1 MAMEMRIVPWE
12 DRFAGDF
19 EEISVN
25 WLEEFDLLEPIDLE
39 MLRNPHRDILE
50 PGGQVFFALEGDTVL
65 GTCGM
70 QPVEPGVYEVIKL
83 GARPEYRSRGAG
95 KLLLEACLD
104 WARAQNAR
112 RVVLYSNSRLRSALR
127 LYERCGFRPIP
138 YVAGHYEVSDVQMEQ
153 VL

>member
-1 MAMEMRIVPWE
+1 MGIVIVPWE

-19 EEISVN
+19 KDISVA

-39 MLRNPHRDILE
+39 MLDNPHRDILE
-50 PGGQVFFALEGDTVL
+50 PGGQIFFALEGDAVL

-83 GARPEYRSRGAG
+83 GVRPEYRGRGAG

-104 WARAQNAR
+104 WAGAQKAR
-112 RVVLYSNSRLRSALR
+112 KVVLYSNSRLQSALR
-127 LYERCGFRPIP
+127 LYRRCGFTPIP
-138 YVAGHYEVSDVQMEQ
+138 YVPGHYAVSDVQMEQ
-153 VL
+153 TL

>member
-1 MAMEMRIVPWE
+1 MGIVIVPWE

-19 EEISVN
+19 RDISVA

-39 MLRNPHRDILE
+39 MLDNPHRDILE
-50 PGGQVFFALEGDTVL
+50 PGGQIFFALEGDAVL

-83 GARPEYRSRGAG
+83 GVRPEYRGRGAG

-104 WARAQNAR
+104 WAGAQKAR
-112 RVVLYSNSRLRSALR
+112 KVVLYSNSRLQSALR
-127 LYERCGFRPIP
+127 LYRRCGFTPIP
-138 YVAGHYEVSDVQMEQ
+138 YVPGHYAVSDVQMEQ
-153 VL
+153 LLP

>member
-1 MAMEMRIVPWE
+1 MGIVIVPWA

-19 EEISVN
+19 KDISVA

-39 MLRNPHRDILE
+39 MLDSPHRDILE
-50 PGGQVFFALEGDTVL
+50 PGGQIFFALEGDAVL

-83 GARPEYRSRGAG
+83 GVRPECRGRGAG

-104 WARAQNAR
+104 WAGAQKAR
-112 RVVLYSNSRLRSALR
+112 RVVLYSNSRLQSALR
-127 LYERCGFRPIP
+127 LYRRCGFTPIP
-138 YVAGHYEVSDVQMEQ
+138 YVPGHYAVSDVQMEQ
-153 VL
+153 TL

>member
-1 MAMEMRIVPWE
+1 MAIEIAPWE
-12 DRFAGDF
+12 NRFAGDF
-19 EEISVN
+19 KDISVA

-50 PGGQVFFALEGDTVL
+50 PGGQIFFALEGDTVL

-83 GARPEYRSRGAG
+83 GVRPEYRGRGAG

-104 WARAQNAR
+104 WARAQTAR
-112 RVVLYSNSRLRSALR
+112 KAVLYSNSRLQSALR
-127 LYERCGFRPIP
+127 LYQRCGFTPIP
-138 YVAGHYEVSDVQMEQ
+138 YVPGHYAVSDVQMEQ
-153 VL
+153 LLP

>member
-1 MAMEMRIVPWE
+1 MGIVIVPWE

-19 EEISVN
+19 KDISVA

-39 MLRNPHRDILE
+39 MLDNPHRDILE
-50 PGGQVFFALEGDTVL
+50 PGGQIFFALEGNTVL

-83 GARPEYRSRGAG
+83 GVRPEYRGRGAG

-104 WARAQNAR
+104 WAGAQKAR
-112 RVVLYSNSRLRSALR
+112 KVVLYSNSRLQSALR
-127 LYERCGFRPIP
+127 LYRRCGFTPIP
-138 YVAGHYEVSDVQMEQ
+138 YVPGHYAVSDVQMEQ
-153 VL
+153 TL

>member
-1 MAMEMRIVPWE
+1 MGIVIVPWE

-19 EEISVN
+19 KDISVA

-39 MLRNPHRDILE
+39 MLDNPHRDILE
-50 PGGQVFFALEGDTVL
+50 PGGQIFFALEGNTVL

-83 GARPEYRSRGAG
+83 GVRPEYRGRGAG

-104 WARAQNAR
+104 WAGAQKAR
-112 RVVLYSNSRLRSALR
+112 RVVLYSNSRLQSALR
-127 LYERCGFRPIP
+127 LYRRCGFTPIP
-138 YVAGHYEVSDVQMEQ
+138 YVPGHYAVSDVQMEQ
-153 VL
+153 LLP

>member
-1 MAMEMRIVPWE
+1 MGIVIVPWE

-19 EEISVN
+19 KDISVA

-39 MLRNPHRDILE
+39 MLDNPHRDILE
-50 PGGQVFFALEGDTVL
+50 SGGQIFFALEGDAVL

-83 GARPEYRSRGAG
+83 GVRPEYRGRGAG

-104 WARAQNAR
+104 WAGAQKAR
-112 RVVLYSNSRLRSALR
+112 RVVLYSNSRLQSALR
-127 LYERCGFRPIP
+127 LYRRCGFTPIP
-138 YVAGHYEVSDVQMEQ
+138 YVPGHYAVSDIQMEQ
-153 VL
+153 TL

>member
-1 MAMEMRIVPWE
+1 MGIVIVPWE

-19 EEISVN
+19 KDISVA

-39 MLRNPHRDILE
+39 MLDNPHRDILE
-50 PGGQVFFALEGDTVL
+50 PGGQIFFALEGNTVL

-83 GARPEYRSRGAG
+83 GVRPEYRGRGAG

-104 WARAQNAR
+104 WAGAQKAR
-112 RVVLYSNSRLRSALR
+112 KVVLYSNSRLQSALR
-127 LYERCGFRPIP
+127 LDRRCGFTPIP
-138 YVAGHYEVSDVQMEQ
+138 YVPGHYAVSDIQMEQ
-153 VL
+153 TL

>member
-1 MAMEMRIVPWE
+1 MAIEIAPWE
-12 DRFAGDF
+12 NRFAGDF
-19 EEISVN
+19 KDISVA

-50 PGGQVFFALEGDTVL
+50 PGGQIFFALEGDTVL

-83 GARPEYRSRGAG
+83 GVRPEYRGRGAG

-104 WARAQNAR
+104 WARAQKAR
-112 RVVLYSNSRLRSALR
+112 KAVLYSNSRLQSALR
-127 LYERCGFRPIP
+127 LYQRCGFTPIP
-138 YVAGHYEVSDVQMEQ
+138 YVPGHYAVSDVQMEQ
-153 VL
+153 LLP

>member
-1 MAMEMRIVPWE
+1 MGIVIVPWE

-19 EEISVN
+19 KDISVA

-39 MLRNPHRDILE
+39 MLDNPHRDILE
-50 PGGQVFFALEGDTVL
+50 PGGQIFFALEGDAVL

-83 GARPEYRSRGAG
+83 GVRPEYRGRGAG

-104 WARAQNAR
+104 WAGAQKAR
-112 RVVLYSNSRLRSALR
+112 KVVLYSNSRLQSALR
-127 LYERCGFRPIP
+127 LYRRCGFTPIP
-138 YVAGHYEVSDVQMEQ
+138 YVPGHYAVSDIQMEQ
-153 VL
+153 TL

>member
-1 MAMEMRIVPWE
+1 MGIVIVPWE

-19 EEISVN
+19 KDISVA

-39 MLRNPHRDILE
+39 MLNNPHRDILE
-50 PGGQVFFALEGDTVL
+50 PGGQIFFALEGDAVL

-83 GARPEYRSRGAG
+83 GVRPEYRGRGAG

-104 WARAQNAR
+104 WAGAQKAR
-112 RVVLYSNSRLRSALR
+112 RVVLYSNSRLQSALR
-127 LYERCGFRPIP
+127 LYRRCGFTPIP
-138 YVAGHYEVSDVQMEQ
+138 YVPGHYAVSDIQMEQ
-153 VL
+153 TL

>member
-1 MAMEMRIVPWE
+1 MGIVIVPWE

-19 EEISVN
+19 KDISVA

-39 MLRNPHRDILE
+39 MLNNPHRDILE
-50 PGGQVFFALEGDTVL
+50 PGGQIFFALEGNTVL

-83 GARPEYRSRGAG
+83 GVRPEYRGRGAG

-104 WARAQNAR
+104 WAGAQKAR
-112 RVVLYSNSRLRSALR
+112 KVVLYSNSRLQSALR
-127 LYERCGFRPIP
+127 LYRRCGFTPIP
-138 YVAGHYEVSDVQMEQ
+138 YVPGHYAVSDVQMEQ
-153 VL
+153 LLP

>member
-1 MAMEMRIVPWE
+1 MGIVIVPWE

-19 EEISVN
+19 KDISVA

-39 MLRNPHRDILE
+39 MLNNPHRDILE
-50 PGGQVFFALEGDTVL
+50 PGGQIFFALEGDAVL

-83 GARPEYRSRGAG
+83 GVRPEYRGRGAG

-104 WARAQNAR
+104 WARAQKAR
-112 RVVLYSNSRLRSALR
+112 RVVLYSNSRLQSALR
-127 LYERCGFRPIP
+127 LYRRCGFTPIP
-138 YVAGHYEVSDVQMEQ
+138 YVPGHYAVSDVQMEQ
-153 VL
+153 TL

>member
-1 MAMEMRIVPWE
+1 MDIVIVPWE

-19 EEISVN
+19 KNISVA

-39 MLRNPHRDILE
+39 MLDNPHRDILDL
-50 PGGQVFFALEGDTVL
+50 GGQIFFALEGDAVI

-83 GARPEYRSRGAG
+83 GVRPECRGRGAG

-104 WARAQNAR
+104 WAGAQKAR
-112 RVVLYSNSRLRSALR
+112 KVVLYSNSRLQSALR
-127 LYERCGFRPIP
+127 LYRRCGFTPIP
-138 YVAGHYEVSDVQMEQ
+138 YVPGHYAVSDVQMEQ
-153 VL
+153 LLP

>member
-1 MAMEMRIVPWE
+1 MGIVIVPWE

-19 EEISVN
+19 KDISVA

-39 MLRNPHRDILE
+39 MLDNPHRDILE
-50 PGGQVFFALEGDTVL
+50 PGGQIFFALEGNTVL

-83 GARPEYRSRGAG
+83 GVRPEYRGRGAG

-104 WARAQNAR
+104 WAGAQKAR
-112 RVVLYSNSRLRSALR
+112 KVVLYSNSRLQSALR
-127 LYERCGFRPIP
+127 LYRRCGFTPIP
-138 YVAGHYEVSDVQMEQ
+138 YVPGHYAVSDVQMEQ
-153 VL
+153 LLP

>member
-1 MAMEMRIVPWE
+1 MGIVIVPWE

-19 EEISVN
+19 KDISVA

-39 MLRNPHRDILE
+39 MLDNPHRDILE
-50 PGGQVFFALEGDTVL
+50 PGGQIFFALEEDAIL

-83 GARPEYRSRGAG
+83 GVRPEYRGRGAG

-104 WARAQNAR
+104 WAGAQKAR
-112 RVVLYSNSRLRSALR
+112 KVVLYSNSRLQSALR
-127 LYERCGFRPIP
+127 LYRRCGFTPIP
-138 YVAGHYEVSDVQMEQ
+138 YVPGHYAVSDVQMEQ
-153 VL
+153 TL

>member
-1 MAMEMRIVPWE
+1 MAIEIAPWE

-19 EEISVN
+19 KDISVA

-50 PGGQVFFALEGDTVL
+50 PGGQIFFALEGDTVL

-83 GARPEYRSRGAG
+83 GVRPEYRGRGAG

-104 WARAQNAR
+104 WARAQTAR
-112 RVVLYSNSRLRSALR
+112 KAVLYSNSRLQSALR
-127 LYERCGFRPIP
+127 LYQRCGFTPIP
-138 YVAGHYEVSDVQMEQ
+138 YVPGHYAVSDVQMEQ
-153 VL
+153 LLP

>member
-1 MAMEMRIVPWE
+1 MGIVIVPWE

-19 EEISVN
+19 KDISVA

-39 MLRNPHRDILE
+39 MLDNPHRDILE
-50 PGGQVFFALEGDTVL
+50 PGGQIFFALEGNTVL

-83 GARPEYRSRGAG
+83 GVRPEYRSRGAG

-104 WARAQNAR
+104 WAGAQKAR
-112 RVVLYSNSRLRSALR
+112 RVVLYSNSRLQSALR
-127 LYERCGFRPIP
+127 LYRRCGFTPIP
-138 YVAGHYEVSDVQMEQ
+138 YVPGHYAVSDVQMEQ
-153 VL
+153 LLP

>member
-1 MAMEMRIVPWE
+1 MGIVIVPWE

-19 EEISVN
+19 KDISVA

-39 MLRNPHRDILE
+39 MLDNPHRDILE
-50 PGGQVFFALEGDTVL
+50 PGGQIFFALEGDTVL

-83 GARPEYRSRGAG
+83 GVRPEYRGRGAG

-104 WARAQNAR
+104 WAGAQKAR
-112 RVVLYSNSRLRSALR
+112 RVVLYSNSRLQSALR
-127 LYERCGFRPIP
+127 LYRRCGFTPIP
-138 YVAGHYEVSDVQMEQ
+138 YVPGHYAVSDVQMEQ
-153 VL
+153 VLP

>member
-1 MAMEMRIVPWE
+1 MGIVIVPWE

-19 EEISVN
+19 KDISVA

-39 MLRNPHRDILE
+39 MLNNPHRDILE
-50 PGGQVFFALEGDTVL
+50 PGGQIFFALEGDAVL

-83 GARPEYRSRGAG
+83 GVRPEYRGRGAG

-104 WARAQNAR
+104 WAGAQKAR
-112 RVVLYSNSRLRSALR
+112 KVVLYSNSRLQSALR
-127 LYERCGFRPIP
+127 LYRRCGFTPIP
-138 YVAGHYEVSDVQMEQ
+138 YVPGHYAVSDIQMEQ
-153 VL
+153 TL

>member
-1 MAMEMRIVPWE
+1 MGIVIVPWE

-19 EEISVN
+19 KDISVA

-39 MLRNPHRDILE
+39 MLNNPHRDILE
-50 PGGQVFFALEGDTVL
+50 PGGQIFFALEGDAVL

-83 GARPEYRSRGAG
+83 GVRPEYRGRGAG

-104 WARAQNAR
+104 WAGAQKAR
-112 RVVLYSNSRLRSALR
+112 RVVLYSNSRLQSALR
-127 LYERCGFRPIP
+127 LYRRCGFTPIP
-138 YVAGHYEVSDVQMEQ
+138 YVPGHYAVSDVQMEQ
-153 VL
+153 LLP

>member
-1 MAMEMRIVPWE
+1 MAVRIVPWE

-25 WLEEFDLLEPIDLE
+25 WLKEFDLLEPIDLE
-39 MLRNPHRDILE
+39 MLGNPRRHILE

-83 GARPEYRSRGAG
+83 GVRPECRGRGAA

-104 WARAQNAR
+104 WAKTQQAH
-112 RVVLYSNSRLRSALR
+112 RVVLYSNSRLQSALG
-127 LYERCGFRPIP
+127 LYRRCGFVPIP
-138 YVAGHYEVSDVQMEQ
+138 YVAGHYAVSDVQMER
-153 VL
+153 LLP

>member
-1 MAMEMRIVPWE
+1 MGIVIVPWE

-19 EEISVN
+19 KDISVA

-39 MLRNPHRDILE
+39 MLDNPHRDILE
-50 PGGQVFFALEGDTVL
+50 PGGQIFFALEGDAVL

-83 GARPEYRSRGAG
+83 GVRPECRGRGAG

-104 WARAQNAR
+104 WAGAQKAR
-112 RVVLYSNSRLRSALR
+112 KVVLYSNSRLQSALR
-127 LYERCGFRPIP
+127 LYRRCGFTPIP
-138 YVAGHYEVSDVQMEQ
+138 YVPGHYAVSDVQMEQ
-153 VL
+153 VLP

>member
-1 MAMEMRIVPWE
+1 MGIVIVPWE

-19 EEISVN
+19 KDISVA

-39 MLRNPHRDILE
+39 MLNNPHRDILE
-50 PGGQVFFALEGDTVL
+50 PGGQIFFALEGDAVL

-83 GARPEYRSRGAG
+83 GVRPEYRGRGAG

-104 WARAQNAR
+104 WAGAQKAR
-112 RVVLYSNSRLRSALR
+112 KVVLYSNSRLQSALR
-127 LYERCGFRPIP
+127 LYRRCGFTPIP
-138 YVAGHYEVSDVQMEQ
+138 YVPGHYAVSDVQMEQ
-153 VL
+153 LLP

>member
-1 MAMEMRIVPWE
+1 MGIVIVPWE

-19 EEISVN
+19 KDISVA

-39 MLRNPHRDILE
+39 MLDNPHRDILE
-50 PGGQVFFALEGDTVL
+50 PGGQIFFALEGDAVL

-83 GARPEYRSRGAG
+83 GVRPACRGRGAG

-104 WARAQNAR
+104 WARAQKAR
-112 RVVLYSNSRLRSALR
+112 KAVLYSNSRLQSALR
-127 LYERCGFRPIP
+127 LYRRCGFTPIP
-138 YVAGHYEVSDVQMEQ
+138 YVPGHYAVSDIQMEQ
-153 VL
+153 TL

>member
-1 MAMEMRIVPWE
+1 MGIVIVPWE

-19 EEISVN
+19 KDISVA

-39 MLRNPHRDILE
+39 MLDNPHRDILE
-50 PGGQVFFALEGDTVL
+50 SGGQIFFALEGDAVL

-83 GARPEYRSRGAG
+83 GVRPEYRGRGAG

-104 WARAQNAR
+104 WAGAQKAR
-112 RVVLYSNSRLRSALR
+112 KVVLYSNSRLQSALR
-127 LYERCGFRPIP
+127 LYRRCGFTPIP
-138 YVAGHYEVSDVQMEQ
+138 YVPGHYAVSDVQMEQ
-153 VL
+153 LLP